1 MREVVING
9 SMSALDGVFNKA
21 FFHKSGLALI
31 LMNIFSADLKYR
43 IGSKLIK
50 YADYFILSRGDY

>member
-1 MREVVING
+1 
-9 SMSALDGVFNKA
+9 MSALEGILNS
-21 FFHKSGLALI
+21 FFHKSALALI
-31 LMNIFSADLKYR
+31 LINIFSVDLKYE